1 MTVHFISHFHWD
13 REWYRTMQGF
23 RARLVDAVDEV
34 LRLARED
41 PHYRFVL
48 DGQTILLDDYL
59 AVRESRT
66 DELRER
72 IAEGQLG
79 IGPWFVQPDSLLPSG
94 ESLVRNLL
102 AGRRDVARFGAGS
115 TVAYLPDSFGHPAQL
130 PQLFT
135 GFGLDGFVYWRGN
148 GNELDELGPRWR
160 WRAPDGSS
168 VRALHLT
175 EGYFNSARIPADTDE
190 AANALAEVA
199 RKLSEAGEKPV
210 LLMNGF
216 DHTRPDPQVATVVK
230 SLSAILGT
238 DVRRSLLDDAVAD
251 CPSELPEFS
260 GELVGARTANL
271 LAGVWSARMPLK
283 VRNRACELL
292 LERWAEPWAA
302 LGETVGLRGEGPALR
317 HAWRS
322 LLANQAHDSICGCS
336 IDPVHERMSA
346 RYDDAEGLA
355 DETLSRSLERLA
367 GRSVDRDV
375 PGMDD
380 LYIAVF
386 NPTPRPRTDVV
397 RVPLDAHPALPI
409 SVGVP
414 SLHPLVELGLEETG
428 FVLDGEPARTI
439 VSSDPNRL
447 RWLDGQRV
455 FDVEFVASD
464 IPAFGYRRF
473 RLQACEPVP
482 EEVDSGAQIGV
493 DGIQVE
499 VESTGTLAVEMG
511 GQRWEGLF
519 GVEDIGDRGDSYDFE
534 PVGNPEFL
542 APRSITVNRVRHPGG
557 VQHLTVERVFSIPES
572 LDSTR
577 ETRSQ
582 DLVDV
587 TVDVH
592 VVVGPGVR
600 HVRGEVRVDNRALD
614 HRLRVALP
622 TGEPTQSCAAGTTFD
637 VVERST
643 EPLDATG
650 WMHRAPDTFCQQGLV
665 AANGLC
671 VVAPGLP
678 EAELTPEGIIFLT
691 LVRSVGWLA
700 RYDLP
705 TRPIP
710 AGPAIE
716 APGAQ
721 VQGEFVAPFVLLAD
735 AGLAEAFDVN
745 CGFTGVIAGPEPL
758 LDPGTSL
765 LEIDDDRILLSA
777 LKPADDDEGLILRL
791 LNPTDESLEVAVELG
806 FEVTDVESVRLDE
819 VTPDGDVI
827 HDGQTIRLEM
837 GPHSLRTVRLRH
849 Q

>member
-1 MTVHFISHFHWD
+1 
-13 REWYRTMQGF
+13 MQGF

-34 LRLARED
+34 LRLAEED
-41 PHYRFVL
+41 PDYRFVL

-59 AVRESRT
+59 AVREGRR
-66 DELRER
+66 DELRGR
-72 IAEGQLG
+72 IAGGQLG

-102 AGRRDVARFGAGS
+102 AGGRDAASFGAGS

-130 PQLFT
+130 PQLFA

-148 GNELDELGPRWR
+148 GNELDVLGPRWR

-175 EGYFNSARIPADTDE
+175 EGYFNSARVPADTDE
-190 AANALAEVA
+190 AVSALAEVTH
-199 RKLSEAGEKPV
+199 KLSDAGEKPV

-216 DHTRPDPQVATVVK
+216 DHTRPDPHVANLVEP
-230 SLSAILGT
+230 LSEMLGEE
-238 DVRRSLLDDAVAD
+238 VRRSLLDEAVAD

-271 LAGVWSARMPLK
+271 LAGVWSARLPLK
-283 VRNRACELL
+283 IRNRACELL

-302 LGETVGLRGEGPALR
+302 LGETAGLRSEGPALR

-355 DETLSRSLERLA
+355 DETVSRSLERLA
-367 GRSVDRDV
+367 GRNADRDV

-380 LYIAVF
+380 LYVAVF
-386 NPTPRPRTDVV
+386 NPTPRTRTDVV

-409 SVGVP
+409 SVGIP
-414 SLHPLVELGLEETG
+414 SLHPLVELGLGETG

-439 VSSDPNRL
+439 VSEDTTRL

-455 FDVEFVASD
+455 FDVEFVAPD

-473 RLQACEPVP
+473 RLQSSDPV
-482 EEVDSGAQIGV
+482 EEQVDSGERIGA
-493 DGIQVE
+493 DGVQVE
-499 VESTGTLAVEMG
+499 VESGGTLAVEMG

-519 GVEDIGDRGDSYDFE
+519 GVEDIGDRGDSYDFD
-534 PVGNPEFL
+534 PVGEPEFL
-542 APRSITVNRVRHPGG
+542 TPRSTTVDRVRHPGG
-557 VQHLTVERVFSIPES
+557 VQHLTVERVFAVPES
-572 LDSTR
+572 LDATR

-582 DLVDV
+582 NLVEV
-587 TVDVH
+587 SVGVH
-592 VVVGPGVR
+592 VVVGPGVH
-600 HVRGEVRVDNRALD
+600 HVRGELRIDNRALD

-622 TGEPTQSCAAGTTFD
+622 TGKPTQSCSAATTFD
-637 VVERST
+637 VVKRST

-650 WMHRAPDTFCQQGLV
+650 WMHPAPDTFCQQGLV

-678 EAELTPEGIIFLT
+678 EAELTPDGTILLT

-705 TRPIP
+705 SRPIP

-716 APGAQ
+716 TPGAQ
-721 VQGEFVAPFVLLAD
+721 VQGAFVAPFTLMVD
-735 AGLAEAFDVN
+735 AGLAEASDVN
-745 CGFTGVIAGPEPL
+745 SGLRGVIAGPEPL
-758 LDPGTSL
+758 LEPGKSL

-777 LKPADDDEGLILRL
+777 LKPADDDDGLILRL
-791 LNPTDESLEVAVELG
+791 LNPTDETLEVTVGLG
-806 FEVTDVESVRLDE
+806 FAVMEVESVRLDE

-827 HDGQTIRLEM
+827 RDGQVIRVEM
-837 GPHSLRTVRLRH
+837 GPHSFRTVRLRH